1 MVAVVSRRASF
12 FVVVCLATALAFNAP
27 SSKVPPKPRKVARTH
42 ARAGAK
48 AVRASGGEVERRR
61 LVRGYLS
68 VAGGV
73 CAHIMLGTMYCWGN
87 YLSYV
92 TPSLRFF
99 DGVDRPGVTPDAVQ
113 VLPIM
118 IVFQALA
125 LSLGAKLDKAWGAR
139 ATTLIGC
146 LVLIAGTWLSS
157 YCTRLLPFILV
168 YSVCGGAG
176 AGIAYTAPM
185 YAGGSW
191 FPNSRGLI
199 NGLTLFG
206 FGSGAF
212 FFNKVATRFAQAGL
226 AWDEML
232 RRLAGLY
239 ALVGVTGS
247 LLVQRNP
254 DFDRPRAARLW
265 SPSWWRANA
274 EGVGGAGFR
283 EAARSRRLRA
293 LWLVG
298 FLAFAPGH
306 TVIGLYKR
314 FGESDAAA
322 VVNDDAFLSMVGGL
336 SCVWGGL
343 GRLAFGRLIDLYG
356 FQRSWHAT
364 TLLQI
369 LNMLALPLTLRSR
382 AAFLAVVC
390 SCIFCLGGSNAMYV
404 TVTPQL
410 FGSRNAGE
418 IFSVLFSAVALGS
431 LFGARLAMACVPTVG
446 WAGVF
451 RVLAGLCSLNFFV
464 LKLLRD
470 VVAENRCGK
479 SWAEA
484 QPE

>member
-1 MVAVVSRRASF
+1 MALASRRFLA
-12 FVVVCLATALAFNAP
+12 VVVCLATALAFNAP

-48 AVRASGGEVERRR
+48 AVRVSGGEAERRR

-212 FFNKVATRFAQAGL
+212 LFNKVATGL
-226 AWDEML
+226 AEFSEDGNRMTL
-232 RRLAGLY
+232 SVTPAATCCPLVSAGFSGGGATPGWLC
-239 ALVGVTGS
+239 VGVGP
-247 LLVQRNP
+247 LAP
-254 DFDRPRAARLW
+254 CCIAAGPER
-265 SPSWWRANA
+265 WR
-274 EGVGGAGFR
+274 
-283 EAARSRRLRA
+283 
-293 LWLVG
+293 
-298 FLAFAPGH
+298 
-306 TVIGLYKR
+306 
-314 FGESDAAA
+314 
-322 VVNDDAFLSMVGGL
+322 
-336 SCVWGGL
+336 
-343 GRLAFGRLIDLYG
+343 
-356 FQRSWHAT
+356 
-364 TLLQI
+364 
-369 LNMLALPLTLRSR
+369 
-382 AAFLAVVC
+382 
-390 SCIFCLGGSNAMYV
+390 
-404 TVTPQL
+404 TVT
-410 FGSRNAGE
+410 
-418 IFSVLFSAVALGS
+418 
-431 LFGARLAMACVPTVG
+431 
-446 WAGVF
+446 
-451 RVLAGLCSLNFFV
+451 RVLE
-464 LKLLRD
+464 K
-470 VVAENRCGK
+470 AETR
-479 SWAEA
+479 
-484 QPE
+484 